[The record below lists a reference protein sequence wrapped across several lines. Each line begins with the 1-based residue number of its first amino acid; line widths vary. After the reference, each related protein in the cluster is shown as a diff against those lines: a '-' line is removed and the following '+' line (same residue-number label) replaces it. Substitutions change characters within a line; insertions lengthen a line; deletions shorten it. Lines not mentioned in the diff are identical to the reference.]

1 MGFVDDL
8 NPEFVM
14 FAGDWHGYLNQ
25 ADAVIS
31 LMENSFPKTNVIVQ
45 LGDFGI
51 WPSTSGHTFLKRLNE
66 HLLERDM
73 WCLFVDGN
81 HESYDILYKIPPH
94 VDGHR
99 VVKDR
104 IIHLPRGFRWNWQ
117 GIRFA
122 ALGGAYSV
130 DQKWRIPGKSWW
142 SQELVTDAEI
152 QKFISGGPAD
162 VVVTHDVPDGAP
174 MRMLDDPIRQL
185 DGARIYG
192 YPAMQQALQHRQRL
206 ATAINP
212 TDPALILHGHYHER
226 TEGRYVRPGGR
237 PCHVIGLDEGGGGV
251 DRNALLFD
259 LIDFKA
265 GLDI

>member
-1 MGFVDDL
+1 MGFVDEL

-14 FAGDWHGYLNQ
+14 FAGDWHGYLSQ

-31 LMENSFPKTNVIVQ
+31 FMENSFPKTNVIVQ

-66 HLLERDM
+66 HLIERDM

-81 HESYDILYKIPPH
+81 HSDFDQLYRIPLH
-94 VDGHR
+94 NDGHR
-99 VVKDR
+99 VVRDR

-130 DQKWRIPGKSWW
+130 DAKWRVPGKSWW

-152 QKFISGGPAD
+152 KKFVSGGHAD
-162 VVVTHDVPDGAP
+162 IVVMHDVPDGAP
-174 MRMLDDPIRQL
+174 NRMLDDPMGQL
-185 DGARIYG
+185 RGAQTYG

-212 TDPALILHGHYHER
+212 VDPALILHGHYHER
-226 TEGRYVRPGGR
+226 TEGHYVRPGGR
-237 PCHVIGLDEGGGGV
+237 GCHVICLDEGSKGV
-251 DRNALLFD
+251 ARNALLFD
-259 LIDFKA
+259 LIDFKS
-265 GLDI
+265 GLDN